1 MYRSITSSQDTRVL
15 PAQEAHFLSLRGLEK
30 KKRSLERLKGSMQSS
45 EGGGYMEPVEDVE
58 IPEGHL
64 GKLVSPRISEQFPS
78 SSNRGGET
86 KRAPKEGFKFIESKN
101 SQLAASQRS

>member
-1 MYRSITSSQDTRVL
+1 
-15 PAQEAHFLSLRGLEK
+15 LRGLEK

-45 EGGGYMEPVEDVE
+45 EGGYMEPVEDVE